1 MGKQTGE
8 EKGAVRKPNA
18 GWFTKG
24 HQHAGPGRGHKK
36 PGNEFGFDPIAD
48 LLHVYRTKDYGI
60 KNDDTPGQAAARK
73 LLKDDYKSFMQ
84 LLLRGQ
90 GLVEAASSQDEVGV
104 QEDRVEELCEQ
115 LLREWEES
123 Q

>member
-1 MGKQTGE
+1 
-8 EKGAVRKPNA
+8 
-18 GWFTKG
+18 
-24 HQHAGPGRGHKK
+24 
-36 PGNEFGFDPIAD
+36 
-48 LLHVYRTKDYGI
+48 LHVYRTKDEGI
-60 KNDDTPGQAAARK
+60 KNKDTPGQAAARK
-73 LLKDDYKSFMQ
+73 LLKEDYKSFMQ